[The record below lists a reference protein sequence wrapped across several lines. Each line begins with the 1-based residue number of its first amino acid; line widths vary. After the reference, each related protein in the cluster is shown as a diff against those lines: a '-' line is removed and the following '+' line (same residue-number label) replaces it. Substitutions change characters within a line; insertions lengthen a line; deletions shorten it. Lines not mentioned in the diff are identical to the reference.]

1 MFKLI
6 MTTLVG
12 IGLVLTIGGRDVTD
26 AQMSQNLADDTPV
39 VTRGQHNTSEIA
51 LTVAAVQ
58 APQVQPKAQPVQ
70 PVQPAKAATQGL
82 RQLEIPAVFAA
93 SAASTGPVA
102 GSREMKPELSQ
113 SNVFVV
119 SGSRVNV
126 RAGPSTQFGVVGQ
139 VIRGDLAMV
148 VEETSNGWARIRIE
162 GDGVEGYM
170 STRFLDPAS

>member
-26 AQMSQNLADDTPV
+26 AEMSQNLADDTPA
-39 VTRGQHNTSEIA
+39 VTRAQNNTSEIA
-51 LTVAAVQ
+51 LTAVAVQ
-58 APQVQPKAQPVQ
+58 APQVLPKAQL
-70 PVQPAKAATQGL
+70 VQPASAAKQGL

-93 SAASTGPVA
+93 SAASTGPDA
-102 GSREMKPELSQ
+102 GSREMKPEPSQ